1 MTTVSELRTITL
13 KARGENSNGRLE
25 QYTKARDEAF
35 NLITDGVMDRIKEA
49 AGNGKFRYPIYRW
62 QNTPRFQ
69 KDSSDSQKQEDTE
82 ESKDDTKV
90 FFGNS
95 ADGKNGLHI
104 MSLINPKGIDRQHSL
119 ITKLR
124 EFFNSSSDGGSS
136 AEEDRRDNQLKVY
149 FEPHPIHFRK
159 CAIFVSWDKKQVQ
172 RPSYDPSFGC
182 AACDFSK
189 GNIPFDKKRTSEKNE
204 TGRSV
209 SDRFSSLNSAAESD
223 ASVEKKRFVV
233 RGFPTERKFVP
244 RAGYVKRA

>member
-1 MTTVSELRTITL
+1 MTTVSELRNITL

-25 QYTKARDEAF
+25 QYIKARDEAF
-35 NLITDGVMDRIKEA
+35 NLMTDGVMDRIKDA

-69 KDSSDSQKQEDTE
+69 KDSIEEQKQEETV
-82 ESKDDTKV
+82 ESNDDTKV

-124 EFFNSSSDGGSS
+124 EFFNSSSESGISS
-136 AEEDRRDNQLKVY
+136 AEEERRDNQLKVY

-159 CAIFVSWDKKQVQ
+159 CAIFASWDKKQVQ
-172 RPSYDPSFGC
+172 RPSYGGVSENTERKNSPVKG
-182 AACDFSK
+182 
-189 GNIPFDKKRTSEKNE
+189 GNISEH
-204 TGRSV
+204 
-209 SDRFSSLNSAAESD
+209 FSSFNAGEASATSAI
-223 ASVEKKRFVV
+223 EKKRFVT
-233 RGFPTERKFVP
+233 RGFPNDRKFVP
-244 RAGYVKRA
+244 RTGFVKRA

>member
-1 MTTVSELRTITL
+1 MTSVSELRNITL

-25 QYTKARDEAF
+25 QYIKARDEAF
-35 NLITDGVMDRIKEA
+35 NLITDGVTDRIKEA

-69 KDSSDSQKQEDTE
+69 KDSTEDQKQTE
-82 ESKDDTKV
+82 QTEQEDDTKV

-124 EFFNSSSDGGSS
+124 EFFNSSSDD
-136 AEEDRRDNQLKVY
+136 EEHRDNQLKVY

-159 CAIFVSWDKKQVQ
+159 CAIFVSWDKKQVH
-172 RPSYDPSFGC
+172 RPSYGGD
-182 AACDFSK
+182 AQEVER
-189 GNIPFDKKRTSEKNE
+189 KKSPIKNSSISEH
-204 TGRSV
+204 
-209 SDRFSSLNSAAESD
+209 FSSLSGVDSSANSAF
-223 ASVEKKRFVV
+223 EKKRFVT
-233 RGFPTERKFVP
+233 RGFPTDRKFVP
-244 RAGYVKRA
+244 RGGYVKRA

>member
-1 MTTVSELRTITL
+1 MTTVSELRNITL

-25 QYTKARDEAF
+25 QYIKARDEAF

-69 KDSSDSQKQEDTE
+69 KDSTEEQKQEETE
-82 ESKDDTKV
+82 DSNDDTKV

-124 EFFNSSSDGGSS
+124 EFFNSDTDASGSS
-136 AEEDRRDNQLKVY
+136 AEDDRRDNQLKVY
-149 FEPHPIHFRK
+149 FEPHPVHFRK
-159 CAIFVSWDKKQVQ
+159 CAIFVSWDKKQVH
-172 RPSYDPSFGC
+172 RPSYGGDSQEV
-182 AACDFSK
+182 DR
-189 GNIPFDKKRTSEKNE
+189 KKSPIKSGSISEH
-204 TGRSV
+204 
-209 SDRFSSLNSAAESD
+209 FSSLNAGD
-223 ASVEKKRFVV
+223 ASANPAFEKKRFVT
-233 RGFPTERKFVP
+233 RGLPTDRKFVP
-244 RAGYVKRA
+244 RSGYVKRA

>member
-1 MTTVSELRTITL
+1 MTTVSELRNITL

-35 NLITDGVMDRIKEA
+35 NLITDGVMERIKEA
-49 AGNGKFRYPIYRW
+49 ASNGKFRYPIYRW

-69 KDSSDSQKQEDTE
+69 KDSTEEQKQEETE
-82 ESKDDTKV
+82 ESNDDTKV

-104 MSLINPKGIDRQHSL
+104 MSLINPKGIDRHHSL

-124 EFFNSSSDGGSS
+124 EFFNSDTDASSSS
-136 AEEDRRDNQLKVY
+136 AEDERRDNQLKVY

-159 CAIFVSWDKKQVQ
+159 CAIFVSWDKKQVH
-172 RPSYDPSFGC
+172 RPSYGGDAQAVERKKSPI
-182 AACDFSK
+182 K
-189 GNIPFDKKRTSEKNE
+189 GGSISEH
-204 TGRSV
+204 
-209 SDRFSSLNSAAESD
+209 FSSLNAGD
-223 ASVEKKRFVV
+223 ASANPAFEKKRFVQ
-233 RGFPTERKFVP
+233 RGFPTDRKFVP

>member
-1 MTTVSELRTITL
+1 MTTVSELRNITL

-49 AGNGKFRYPIYRW
+49 ASSGKFRYPIYRW

-69 KDSSDSQKQEDTE
+69 KDDEEQKQEKTE
-82 ESKDDTKV
+82 ESQDDTKV

-124 EFFNSSSDGGSS
+124 EFFNSGSESSD
-136 AEEDRRDNQLKVY
+136 EQRDNQLKVY
-149 FEPHPIHFRK
+149 FEPHPVHFRK
-159 CAIFVSWDKKQVQ
+159 CAIFVSWDRKQVH
-172 RPSYDPSFGC
+172 RPSYGGIVQTSDTRKSPV
-182 AACDFSK
+182 K
-189 GNIPFDKKRTSEKNE
+189 GGVSEHFASLKKN
-204 TGRSV
+204 
-209 SDRFSSLNSAAESD
+209 DDESTPIQ
-223 ASVEKKRFVV
+223 KKRFVV
-233 RGFPTERKFVP
+233 RGLPP
-244 RAGYVKRA
+244 RSGYVKRN

>member
-1 MTTVSELRTITL
+1 MTTVSELRNITL

-25 QYTKARDEAF
+25 QYIKARDEAF

-69 KDSSDSQKQEDTE
+69 KDSTEEQKQEETE
-82 ESKDDTKV
+82 DSNDDTKV

-124 EFFNSSSDGGSS
+124 EFFNSSTDSSGSS
-136 AEEDRRDNQLKVY
+136 ADEDRRDNQLKVY

-159 CAIFVSWDKKQVQ
+159 CAIFVSWDKKQVH
-172 RPSYDPSFGC
+172 RPSYGGEVQALDRKNSPVKSGTISEH
-182 AACDFSK
+182 FSTL
-189 GNIPFDKKRTSEKNE
+189 NAVDASA
-204 TGRSV
+204 
-209 SDRFSSLNSAAESD
+209 NSALD
-223 ASVEKKRFVV
+223 KKRFVT
-233 RGFPTERKFVP
+233 RGFPTDRKFVP

>member
-1 MTTVSELRTITL
+1 MTTVSELRNITL

-25 QYTKARDEAF
+25 QYIKARDEAF
-35 NLITDGVMDRIKEA
+35 NLITDDIMDRIKEA

-69 KDSSDSQKQEDTE
+69 KDSTDDQKQTE
-82 ESKDDTKV
+82 QTEQEEQVDNTKV

-124 EFFNSSSDGGSS
+124 DFFNSSSSS
-136 AEEDRRDNQLKVY
+136 SSDDEERRDNQLKVY

-159 CAIFVSWDKKQVQ
+159 CAIFVSWDKKQVH
-172 RPSYDPSFGC
+172 RPSYGGDAQAVERKNSPIKNGS
-182 AACDFSK
+182 
-189 GNIPFDKKRTSEKNE
+189 ISEH
-204 TGRSV
+204 
-209 SDRFSSLNSAAESD
+209 FSSLSGVDASANSAF
-223 ASVEKKRFVV
+223 EKKRFVT
-233 RGFPTERKFVP
+233 RGFPTDKKFVP
-244 RAGYVKRA
+244 RAGYVKRS

>member
-1 MTTVSELRTITL
+1 MTTVSELRNITL

-49 AGNGKFRYPIYRW
+49 ASSGKFRYPIYRW

-69 KDSSDSQKQEDTE
+69 KDDEEQKQEETE
-82 ESKDDTKV
+82 GSQDDTKV

-124 EFFNSSSDGGSS
+124 EFFNSGSESSD
-136 AEEDRRDNQLKVY
+136 EQRDNQLKVY
-149 FEPHPIHFRK
+149 FEPHPVHFRK
-159 CAIFVSWDKKQVQ
+159 CAIFVSWDRKQVY
-172 RPSYDPSFGC
+172 RPSYGGIVQTSDTRKSPV
-182 AACDFSK
+182 K
-189 GNIPFDKKRTSEKNE
+189 GGVSEHFANLKKN
-204 TGRSV
+204 
-209 SDRFSSLNSAAESD
+209 DDESTPIQ
-223 ASVEKKRFVV
+223 KKRFVV
-233 RGFPTERKFVP
+233 RGLPSRS
-244 RAGYVKRA
+244 GYVKRN

>member
-1 MTTVSELRTITL
+1 MTSVSELRNITL
-13 KARGENSNGRLE
+13 KARGENSNSRLE

-35 NLITDGVMDRIKEA
+35 DLMTDGVMDRIKEA

-69 KDSSDSQKQEDTE
+69 KESSDEGQKDTE
-82 ESKDDTKV
+82 EDDTKV

-104 MSLINPKGIDRQHSL
+104 MSLINPKGIDRPHSL

-124 EFFNSSSDGGSS
+124 EFFNSGSEKSSTED
-136 AEEDRRDNQLKVY
+136 DRRDNQLKVY
-149 FEPHPIHFRK
+149 FEPHPVHFRK
-159 CAIFVSWDKKQVQ
+159 CAIFVSWDRKQVQ
-172 RPSYDPSFGC
+172 RPSYGGGAD
-182 AACDFSK
+182 AAEM
-189 GNIPFDKKRTSEKNE
+189 KRSPTKN
-204 TGRSV
+204 GGSV
-209 SDRFSSLNSAAESD
+209 SERFASMNAAVMPSEES

-233 RGFPTERKFVP
+233 RGAP

>member
-1 MTTVSELRTITL
+1 MFKKEKMTTVSELRNITL

-25 QYTKARDEAF
+25 QYIKARDEAF

-69 KDSSDSQKQEDTE
+69 KDSTEDQKQEETE
-82 ESKDDTKV
+82 DSQDDTKV

-124 EFFNSSSDGGSS
+124 EFFNSGSDGGSS
-136 AEEDRRDNQLKVY
+136 AEDDRRDNQLKVY

-159 CAIFVSWDKKQVQ
+159 CAIFASWDKKQVH
-172 RPSYDPSFGC
+172 RPSYG
-182 AACDFSK
+182 
-189 GNIPFDKKRTSEKNE
+189 GVVGTMETKRTPMKGGSISEH
-204 TGRSV
+204 
-209 SDRFSSLNSAAESD
+209 FSSLNAGEASATPA
-223 ASVEKKRFVV
+223 VEKKRFVT
-233 RGFPTERKFVP
+233 RGFPTDRKFVP
-244 RAGYVKRA
+244 RPGYVKRA

>member
-1 MTTVSELRTITL
+1 MFKKEKMTTVSELRNITL

-25 QYTKARDEAF
+25 QYIKARNEAF
-35 NLITDGVMDRIKEA
+35 NLMTDGVMDRIKEA

-69 KDSSDSQKQEDTE
+69 KDSTEEQKQEETE
-82 ESKDDTKV
+82 DSQDDTKV

-124 EFFNSSSDGGSS
+124 EFFNSDSEGESS
-136 AEEDRRDNQLKVY
+136 AEGDRRDNQLKVY

-159 CAIFVSWDKKQVQ
+159 CAIFVSWDKKQVH
-172 RPSYDPSFGC
+172 RPSYGGGLVENVERKKTPS
-182 AACDFSK
+182 
-189 GNIPFDKKRTSEKNE
+189 GNLS
-204 TGRSV
+204 SQ
-209 SDRFSSLNSAAESD
+209 FSSMKSNDPCYACVHDEEMNPAFQ
-223 ASVEKKRFVV
+223 KKRFVV
-233 RGFPTERKFVP
+233 KGFPTDRKLVP

>member
-1 MTTVSELRTITL
+1 MTTVSELRNITL

-49 AGNGKFRYPIYRW
+49 ASSGKFRYPIYRW

-69 KDSSDSQKQEDTE
+69 KDDEEQKQEETE
-82 ESKDDTKV
+82 GSQDDTKV

-124 EFFNSSSDGGSS
+124 EFFNSGSESSD
-136 AEEDRRDNQLKVY
+136 EQRDNQLKVY
-149 FEPHPIHFRK
+149 FEPHPVHFRK
-159 CAIFVSWDKKQVQ
+159 CAIFVSWDRKQVH
-172 RPSYDPSFGC
+172 RPSYGGIVQTSDTRKSPV
-182 AACDFSK
+182 K
-189 GNIPFDKKRTSEKNE
+189 GGVSEHFANLKKN
-204 TGRSV
+204 
-209 SDRFSSLNSAAESD
+209 DDESTPIQ
-223 ASVEKKRFVV
+223 KKRFVV
-233 RGFPTERKFVP
+233 RGFPP
-244 RAGYVKRA
+244 RSGYVKRN